1 MNLNPI
7 LLSIPLY
14 FALIGAELLVE
25 RLQHREKYRFHDAIT
40 NISCGVTSQI
50 AGVFLKVAVIGVYEL
65 LYAHARLWDVPRTW
79 ATSLLLFVLAD
90 LCYYFAH
97 RYSHEINVLW
107 GGHVVHHQSEDY
119 NLSVALRQSSFQ
131 GIFTFAFY
139 LPLAVLG
146 FETTWFVYIS
156 ALVTLYQFWIHTEL
170 IGKLGPLEWVLNTPS
185 HHRVHHG
192 RNPKYIDKNYAGTFI
207 IWDRLF
213 GTFQVEEE
221 RPVYGITT
229 PLNSWNP
236 VWANFGHYAQ
246 LRAQLS
252 QTPGFWNR
260 LRVVFGR
267 PGWRPAA
274 LGGPYQIPEVDAAAH
289 QKYTT
294 TAPRTVNWYVF
305 GQYVVLIG
313 GAAVFLFTQKDM
325 TPALRWGV
333 AAWCV
338 WAALA
343 CGALFEAKPWG
354 YRLEPLRLAA
364 SLALLLLAARG
375 QGWFGPAA
383 AGGTAYLAGSL
394 LWLYSFRRAYAAAQS
409 AQQKAGQLAPV

>member
-7 LLSIPLY
+7 VLSIPLY

-25 RLQHREKYRFHDAIT
+25 RLQHREKYRFHDAVT

-65 LYAHARLWDVPRTW
+65 LYQHARLWQVTRTW

-131 GIFTFAFY
+131 GMFTFAFY

-146 FETTWFVYIS
+146 FETTWFVYVS

-170 IGKLGPLEWVLNTPS
+170 IGRLGPLEWVLNTPS

-192 RNPKYIDKNYAGTFI
+192 RNPKYIDRNYAGTFI
-207 IWDRLF
+207 VWDRLF
-213 GTFQVEEE
+213 GTFQAEEE

-246 LRAQLS
+246 MRAQLR
-252 QTPGFWNR
+252 QTPGLGNK
-260 LRVVFGR
+260 LRVLFGR

-274 LGGPYQIPEVDAAAH
+274 QGGPYPIPDVDPANY
-289 QKYTT
+289 QKYST

-305 GQYVVLIG
+305 AQYVVLIG
-313 GAAVFLFTQKDM
+313 VAAVFLFTQKDM
-325 TPALRWGV
+325 TTPLRWAV
-333 AAWCV
+333 AGWCV

-375 QGWFGPAA
+375 QGWFGWAA
-383 AGGTAYLAGSL
+383 AGGAAYLAGSA
-394 LWLYSFRRAYAAAQS
+394 LWLYSFRRAYQLAQSRQPAAQLEV
-409 AQQKAGQLAPV
+409 A

>member
-7 LLSIPLY
+7 VLSIPIY
-14 FALIGAELLVE
+14 FALIGVELLVE
-25 RLQHREKYRFHDAIT
+25 RLQHRERYRFHDAIT
-40 NISCGVTSQI
+40 NISCGMTSQI

-65 LYAHARLWDVPRTW
+65 LYEHARLWDVPRTW
-79 ATSLLLFVLAD
+79 ASSLLLFVLAD

-97 RYSHEINVLW
+97 RYSHEINFFW

-131 GIFTFAFY
+131 GLFTFMFY

-156 ALVTLYQFWIHTEL
+156 ALVTLYQFWIHTEY

-207 IWDRLF
+207 VWDRLF

-221 RPVYGITT
+221 QPVYGITT
-229 PLNSWNP
+229 PLRSWNP
-236 VWANFGHYAQ
+236 VWANFGHYVQMRAQ
-246 LRAQLS
+246 LR
-252 QTPGFWNR
+252 QTPGLWDK
-260 LRVVFGR
+260 LRVLFGR
-267 PGWRPAA
+267 PGWRPAHA
-274 LGGPYQIPEVDAAAH
+274 GGPHQIPDVEPTSY

-294 TAPRTVNWYVF
+294 SAPRAVNWYVF
-305 GQYVVLIG
+305 SQYVALMGV
-313 GAAVFLFTQKDM
+313 AAVFMFTQKNM
-325 TPALRWGV
+325 EPAVRYLV
-333 AAWCV
+333 AAWCI

-343 CGALFEAKPWG
+343 CGALFEARRTG
-354 YRLEPLRLAA
+354 YALEPLRLVA
-364 SLALLLLAARG
+364 SLALLLFALRG
-375 QGWFGPAA
+375 SEWFGVAAA
-383 AGGTAYLAGSL
+383 AGTLWMAGAL
-394 LWLYSFRRAYAAAQS
+394 LWVYSFRKSFATAAATAAS
-409 AQQKAGQLAPV
+409 PVYA